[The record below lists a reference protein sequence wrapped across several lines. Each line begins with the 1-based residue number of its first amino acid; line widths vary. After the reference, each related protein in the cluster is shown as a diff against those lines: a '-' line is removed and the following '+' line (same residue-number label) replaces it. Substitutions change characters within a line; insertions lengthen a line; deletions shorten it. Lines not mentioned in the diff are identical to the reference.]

1 MSVYNQN
8 KNVNS
13 KGNFMKTNTNLSI
26 NNSINFGT
34 KCPTKNVLSLATNRY
49 CYKGQISDNKKM
61 ITELAKNKN
70 WESQVSDIG
79 AVFFGLISMLKEKYP
94 ELNPYISRIVSPEK
108 GTLGESLDVNLRFR
122 GALGLAIENLGKEID
137 IDPKDVDRVLE
148 KFYV

>member
-1 MSVYNQN
+1 MGRRFLQPSR
-8 KNVNS
+8 S
-13 KGNFMKTNTNLSI
+13 
-26 NNSINFGT
+26 
-34 KCPTKNVLSLATNRY
+34 A
-49 CYKGQISDNKKM
+49 
-61 ITELAKNKN
+61 
-70 WESQVSDIG
+70 IG

-137 IDPKDVDRVLE
+137 IDPKEVDRVLE

>member
-1 MSVYNQN
+1 
-8 KNVNS
+8 
-13 KGNFMKTNTNLSI
+13 
-26 NNSINFGT
+26 
-34 KCPTKNVLSLATNRY
+34 
-49 CYKGQISDNKKM
+49 M

-94 ELNPYISRIVSPEK
+94 ELNPYISMIVSPKK

-122 GALGLAIENLGKEID
+122 GTLGLAIENLGKEID